1 MEHSCYTQE
10 CFVHCGTLL
19 CYNCYRMHML
29 TMHGKGAYLH
39 NRANWMTWDYELF
52 PESED
57 YATSYNEDAA
67 KANKLYYDWLL
78 TTMTDAQLEEVLR
91 LKILRK

>member
-1 MEHSCYTQE
+1 
-10 CFVHCGTLL
+10 
-19 CYNCYRMHML
+19 
-29 TMHGKGAYLH
+29 
-39 NRANWMTWDYELF
+39 MTWDYELF